1 MQNINNYTIEEEQQI
16 VRSATRRKELKRHDQ
31 IIKEKHFRI
40 RNNSIQNYFIRM
52 SCENKE
58 WFVLRLMGNIS
69 LAGVLQILHVMSWS
83 HTKMAVYNVAD
94 PETNFI
100 YDKLILDHNRMLDE
114 KVLAETMDNDIAWF
128 ATLEEYF
135 QVSLVT
141 DLIRMSSGIVK
152 RKLCLP
158 IFRLY
163 HRKLAQHRRS
173 QWKTGTDEKWDTQ
186 SSATQGIMI
195 SEDEDEYD
203 PKHPA
208 SVEVE
213 KQRKKWAEMI
223 AKYRAEVEVSNK
235 TDLDNAKKEEN
246 PKKKATKAKKKETE
260 TSKTKT
266 ENSKKRKDGKGDKME
281 GIDVIQLVP
290 IWIVK
295 KIFGYLDQKTL
306 LTIKHVNSYWS
317 YVVQE
322 ILKERKT
329 REKINKYL
337 ETLEAKIDP
346 KKLESSLK
354 SSEKPS
360 YKTPKRLHNIYYE
373 LGAIPKKIVPTQK
386 KNLVDT
392 CLISEATKEL
402 EDEFALHTGE
412 LVSFPRLIKQ
422 DIQLYR
428 HLPCFLQDVN
438 VRYDDG
444 SDIQR
449 QRSILTYSLTSIMS
463 TLKICVNEQDLSDW

>member
-1 MQNINNYTIEEEQQI
+1 MNINKIWVPLLKVTQPDTKPGTESPTKEGYSGNAILGQQHFPYPFKEAT
-16 VRSATRRKELKRHDQ
+16 VGFRSEHSTELQ
-31 IIKEKHFRI
+31 
-40 RNNSIQNYFIRM
+40 
-52 SCENKE
+52 
-58 WFVLRLMGNIS
+58 VLRVVDYATSFNLGKEY
-69 LAGVLQILHVMSWS
+69 
-83 HTKMAVYNVAD
+83 HTG
-94 PETNFI
+94 E
-100 YDKLILDHNRMLDE
+100 
-114 KVLAETMDNDIAWF
+114 
-128 ATLEEYF
+128 
-135 QVSLVT
+135 
-141 DLIRMSSGIVK
+141 
-152 RKLCLP
+152 
-158 IFRLY
+158 IFL
-163 HRKLAQHRRS
+163 
-173 QWKTGTDEKWDTQ
+173 
-186 SSATQGIMI
+186 
-195 SEDEDEYD
+195 
-203 PKHPA
+203 
-208 SVEVE
+208 
-213 KQRKKWAEMI
+213 
-223 AKYRAEVEVSNK
+223 EVSK
-235 TDLDNAKKEEN
+235 AFERVLHDGLRAKLN
-246 PKKKATKAKKKETE
+246 
-260 TSKTKT
+260 
-266 ENSKKRKDGKGDKME
+266 N
-281 GIDVIQLVP
+281 
-290 IWIVK
+290 
-295 KIFGYLDQKTL
+295 FGYSKQMKTL

>member
-281 GIDVIQLVP
+281 GIDVV
-290 IWIVK
+290 
-295 KIFGYLDQKTL
+295 
-306 LTIKHVNSYWS
+306 
-317 YVVQE
+317 
-322 ILKERKT
+322 
-329 REKINKYL
+329 
-337 ETLEAKIDP
+337 
-346 KKLESSLK
+346 SLK
-354 SSEKPS
+354 MF
-360 YKTPKRLHNIYYE
+360 
-373 LGAIPKKIVPTQK
+373 
-386 KNLVDT
+386 LVYPYT
-392 CLISEATKEL
+392 SNSTVAGVVEHICLI
-402 EDEFALHTGE
+402 F
-412 LVSFPRLIKQ
+412 
-422 DIQLYR
+422 
-428 HLPCFLQDVN
+428 
-438 VRYDDG
+438 
-444 SDIQR
+444 
-449 QRSILTYSLTSIMS
+449 SII
-463 TLKICVNEQDLSDW
+463 